1 MRTMHHERATWLLDL
16 TGGDYPSPTLLQRA
30 TDGPAHLRRLAPSDL
45 AAALAEIPAGARDVF
60 VCAQGPE
67 RAAAQRVLAQ
77 GEHQAL
83 LLDPSSLASFSE
95 AGAGALPAYRLAEGP
110 CHAEVDMGPPSAPLH
125 PSVLPAPMALP
136 WQSRLQ
142 AMVAG
147 VRAPSGAEAAL
158 HLNDPAAPLTM
169 DRLRGA
175 AELVRRCIH
184 ERDTLPQ
191 LHLRAWPADLLA
203 DERLVPH
210 LSLLPLASLDLLAGG
225 LGPAPS
231 PAHDPRGLGL
241 AEALSRLSAGGLG
254 HLCAISLLLALPGE
268 DAEHCVGA
276 VQSCLRLAAEA
287 GARRVRLSLWLDAPR
302 APESPQEQDRWFL
315 QSHPDWH
322 PLEHRGV
329 FDFVALMQAAAPAL
343 SLIGPG
349 LLPGWEPPEDGGPE
363 GEGMPEGEGI
373 IDG

>member
-1 MRTMHHERATWLLDL
+1 MNPERATWLLDL

-30 TDGPAHLRRLAPSDL
+30 ADGPAHLRRLAPADL
-45 AAALAEIPAGARDVF
+45 AAALAEIPPGGGDVF

-67 RAAAQRVLAQ
+67 RAAAQRVLSQ
-77 GEHQAL
+77 GGAQAL
-83 LLDPSSLASFSE
+83 LLDPSSQTAL
-95 AGAGALPAYRLAEGP
+95 AGAGALPAYHLAPGP

-125 PSVLPAPMALP
+125 PGVLPSPMPISWEA
-136 WQSRLQ
+136 RLS

-147 VRAPSGAEAAL
+147 VRAGRDQGPGSEATL

-175 AELVRRCIH
+175 AELVRRCIR
-184 ERDTLPQ
+184 ERDALPQ
-191 LHLRAWPADLLA
+191 LHLRAWPADLLS

-254 HLCAISLLLALPGE
+254 HLCAISLLLAMPGE
-268 DAEHCVGA
+268 DGEQCIGA

-287 GARRVRLSLWLDAPR
+287 GVRRVRLSLWLDAPH
-302 APESPQEQDRWFL
+302 APESPEEQTRLFL
-315 QSHPDWH
+315 ASHPDWH
-322 PLEHRGV
+322 PLEHRGI
-329 FDFVALMQAAAPAL
+329 FDFVALMQAAVPAI
-343 SLIGPG
+343 SLVGPG
-349 LLPGWEPPEDGGPE
+349 LLPGWEPPEAGE
-363 GEGMPEGEGI
+363 GEVDGEGSA
-373 IDG
+373 DG